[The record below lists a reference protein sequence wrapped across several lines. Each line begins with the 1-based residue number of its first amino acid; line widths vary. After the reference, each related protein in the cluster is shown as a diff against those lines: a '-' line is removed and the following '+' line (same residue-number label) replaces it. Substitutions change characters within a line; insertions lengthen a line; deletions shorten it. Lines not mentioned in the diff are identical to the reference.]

1 MADRMGQLSMVFVFS
16 ALIFLTWRDLSHTEQ
31 TNIEKDIKAPKLSKF
46 AGPTL
51 RFMFCFSWG
60 YRKVFDQYA
69 QLLHERFPA
78 LDIQGDNYPPPSG
91 RAAVAQFLSIFKL
104 FVIVMIVSGQNP
116 FPHLNMETPSL
127 FNWAT
132 ENKIYACLMVFFI
145 SNAIEGQMIST
156 GAFEVTFNDVPV
168 WSKLETGRIPQ
179 PNEMFQIIENHMRL
193 YTNPGQ

>member
-1 MADRMGQLSMVFVFS
+1 MLHKAWDFFWKMSHFAFIMIIFS
-16 ALIFLTWRDLSHTEQ
+16 S
-31 TNIEKDIKAPKLSKF
+31 SY
-46 AGPTL
+46 
-51 RFMFCFSWG
+51 SWG

-104 FVIVMIVSGQNP
+104 LIIVMIVSGQNP

-132 ENKIYACLMVFFI
+132 ENKVIIF
-145 SNAIEGQMIST
+145 
-156 GAFEVTFNDVPV
+156 
-168 WSKLETGRIPQ
+168 
-179 PNEMFQIIENHMRL
+179 IENIKRL
-193 YTNPGQ
+193 K